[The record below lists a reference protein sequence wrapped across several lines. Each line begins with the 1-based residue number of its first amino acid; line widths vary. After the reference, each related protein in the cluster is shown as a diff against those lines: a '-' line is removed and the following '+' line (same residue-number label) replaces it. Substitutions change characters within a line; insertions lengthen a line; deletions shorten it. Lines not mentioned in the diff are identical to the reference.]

1 MEKMDRKSV
10 NRTLYIGIDPGT
22 HTGVAI
28 WDKTY
33 RRLEVVDTMTIT
45 RALELVTANVELC
58 KAFGGEVVVFIE
70 DARKRTWFGSSN
82 REKLQGAGSVKRD
95 CAIWETFC
103 DELGVECR
111 KIAPK
116 HNTTKLTA
124 SQFRVLTHWQG
135 RTSDHARDAA
145 MLVFGR

>member
-22 HTGVAI
+22 HTGVAV
-28 WDKTY
+28 WDKTS

-58 KAFGGEVVVFIE
+58 KAFGGEVVVYIE
-70 DARKRTWFGSSN
+70 DARKRTWFGSAN

-95 CAIWETFC
+95 CAIWEVFC
-103 DELGVECR
+103 EELGVECR
-111 KIAPK
+111 KISPK
-116 HNTTKLTA
+116 NNTTKLTA
-124 SQFRVLTHWQG
+124 AQFKVLTHWQG
-135 RTSDHARDAA
+135 RTSEHSRDAA
-145 MLVFGR
+145 MLVFGQ

>member
-1 MEKMDRKSV
+1 MDRTGV
-10 NRTLYIGIDPGT
+10 NRKLYIGIDPGT
-22 HTGVAI
+22 HTGVAV
-28 WDKTY
+28 WDKTS

-70 DARKRTWFGSSN
+70 DARKRSWFGLSGC
-82 REKLQGAGSVKRD
+82 EKLQGAGSVKRD

-103 DELGVECR
+103 EELGVECR

-116 HNTTKLTA
+116 HNTTKLSP
-124 SQFRVLTHWQG
+124 SQFKVLTNWQG
-135 RTSDHARDAA
+135 RTSEHSRDAA

>member
-1 MEKMDRKSV
+1 MEKMDRKGV
-10 NRTLYIGIDPGT
+10 NRKLYIGIDPGI

-28 WDKTY
+28 WDKTS

-45 RALELVTANVELC
+45 RALELVTSNVELC
-58 KAFGGEVVVFIE
+58 KAFGGEVVVYIE

-95 CAIWETFC
+95 CSIWETFC
-103 DELGVECR
+103 DELGVERR

-124 SQFRVLTHWQG
+124 SQFKVLTQWQG

-145 MLVFGR
+145 MLIFGR

>member
-1 MEKMDRKSV
+1 MDRKGV
-10 NRTLYIGIDPGT
+10 NRKLYIGIDPGT
-22 HTGVAI
+22 HTGVAV
-28 WDKTY
+28 WDKTP

-58 KAFGGEVVVFIE
+58 KAFGGEVVVFME
-70 DARKRTWFGSSN
+70 DARKRNWFGCAG

-103 DELGVECR
+103 EEMGIECR
-111 KIAPK
+111 KVAPK
-116 HNTTKLTA
+116 HNYTKLTA
-124 SQFRVLTHWQG
+124 SQFKALTNWAG
-135 RTSDHARDAA
+135 RTSDHSRDAA

>member
-1 MEKMDRKSV
+1 MTH
-10 NRTLYIGIDPGT
+10 NLYIGIDPGT
-22 HTGVAI
+22 HTGFAL
-28 WDKTY
+28 WSRTE
-33 RRLEVVDTMTIT
+33 RRLWMVDTMTIT
-45 RALELVTANVELC
+45 QAMKTVEDYVC
-58 KAFGGEVVVFIE
+58 NFDTDGNKRYEVVVFIE

-95 CAIWETFC
+95 CSIWETFC
-103 DELGVECR
+103 YELGVECR

-124 SQFRVLTHWQG
+124 AQFKVLTRWQG